1 MDDGFVVILLSI
13 AISLIMMCI
22 GLVVGETVES
32 KNSRKIELLIM
43 SLGALFSPFIFIIFL
58 LPEIVK

>member
-1 MDDGFVVILLSI
+1 MDDGFVVVLLSI

-32 KNSRKIELLIM
+32 KNSRKIELLII
-43 SLGALFSPFIFIIFL
+43 L
-58 LPEIVK
+58 